1 MERKDLT
8 DNQVTSIMK
17 KVRERVLDAIIP
29 AMNVELERIFGDSL
43 KFSYTTAQNIDA
55 FTSDILFHISALS
68 KSDGICFSL
77 HTQFPDYAISI
88 LADRALE
95 LYTCDFDSPEHRTI
109 GDISE
114 YLEVRKKQ
122 LAEWRNEFGCEK
134 REVIDGLSLD
144 CSMMGEGA
152 LSILNDLQN
161 FLDGKTELTDSFS
174 L

>member
-1 MERKDLT
+1 
-8 DNQVTSIMK
+8 MK
-17 KVRERVLDAIIP
+17 KVRERVLDVIIP

-109 GDISE
+109 GDISK
-114 YLEVRKKQ
+114 YLEVRKEQ

-152 LSILNDLQN
+152 SSILNDLQN
-161 FLDGKTELTDSFS
+161 FLDGKTQLTDSFS

>member
-88 LADRALE
+88 LADRALAQSE
-95 LYTCDFDSPEHRTI
+95 IFPN
-109 GDISE
+109 ISKSGKNSLRNGE
-114 YLEVRKKQ
+114 MN
-122 LAEWRNEFGCEK
+122 LAVK
-134 REVIDGLSLD
+134 S
-144 CSMMGEGA
+144 
-152 LSILNDLQN
+152 
-161 FLDGKTELTDSFS
+161 GK
-174 L
+174 